1 MSALS
6 PNEPSVREIRVQYYA
21 LLREQAGRSSEIL
34 QTGARTA
41 RELYAELAAKYPF
54 TLPADMLRV
63 AVNAEFGDWTQPL
76 RAGDAVVFIPPVA
89 GG

>member
-1 MSALS
+1 
-6 PNEPSVREIRVQYYA
+6 VQYYA
-21 LLREQAGRSSEIL
+21 LLREQAGRSDETL
-34 QTGARTA
+34 TTAARNP
-41 RELYAELAAKYPF
+41 RELYDELRARYPF

-63 AVNAEFGDWTQPL
+63 AVNAEFGEWSQTL